1 MKYKIFCDIIIKIK
15 KRIKFLYIMEFY
27 FYLAVALFLGL
38 VFAKVVNFFKL
49 PNVTGYLLAGLVA
62 GPNFLNLLTRD
73 ITSQVVMIATVA
85 LGFIAF
91 SIGNEF
97 KISHIKKIGKRV
109 IFITICESFGAII
122 FVNLGLM
129 LAGFDKSAS
138 LTLSAMAASTAP
150 AATLLVVK
158 QYRAKG
164 PVTDNLLP
172 VVAMDDAV
180 GLITY
185 AICVAFA
192 KVLIDSNTEL
202 TIGII
207 VNPLIKIFT
216 SLLVGTVIGYVVS
229 ILHHEFNDKVGRLIM
244 SISAVMIGLYLSEK
258 FLLSQLLVCMAIG
271 ASFVNFRSDGAET
284 IGIVEEFTPPI
295 FLLFFVISGAE
306 LNITLLSKVGIYGII
321 YIVFR
326 VIGKYFGT
334 YFGSSIVRADKNVK
348 KYLGLALVPQAGVA
362 IGLSQMA
369 LKELP
374 QYGKELQAI
383 ILSATLVYELIGPV
397 MTKIALKRA
406 KEISKE

>member
-1 MKYKIFCDIIIKIK
+1 MD
-15 KRIKFLYIMEFY
+15 FY

-62 GPNFLNLLTRD
+62 GPNFFNLLRSE
-73 ITSQVVMIATVA
+73 ITSQVAILTTIA

-122 FVNLGLM
+122 FVSLGLM
-129 LAGFDKSAS
+129 FAGFDKAAS

-158 QYRAKG
+158 QYKAKG

-185 AICVAFA
+185 SICVAFA
-192 KVLIDSNTEL
+192 KILIDTNAVL

-207 VNPLIKIFT
+207 VNPLIKIFI
-216 SLLVGTVIGYVVS
+216 SLLVGIVIGYLVS
-229 ILHHEFNDKVGRLIM
+229 ILHYKFNDKTSRLVL
-244 SISAVMIGLYLSEK
+244 SISAILLGLYLSEK
-258 FLLSQLLVCMAIG
+258 FSLSQLLMCMAIG
-271 ASFVNFRSDGAET
+271 ASFVNFRNDGIET
-284 IGIVEEFTPPI
+284 IKIVEEFTPPI

-306 LNITLLSKVGIYGII
+306 LNISLLPKVGMYGII
-321 YIVFR
+321 YIVLR
-326 VIGKYFGT
+326 VIGKYVGT
-334 YFGSSIVRADKNVK
+334 YFGSSIVKADKNVK

-362 IGLSQMA
+362 IGLSQMV

-374 QYGKELQAI
+374 QFGKELQAI
-383 ILSATLVYELIGPV
+383 ILSATLVYELTGPII
-397 MTKIALKRA
+397 TKIALKKA
-406 KEISKE
+406 KEISNEK

>member
-1 MKYKIFCDIIIKIK
+1 MD
-15 KRIKFLYIMEFY
+15 FY

-38 VFAKVVNFFKL
+38 LFAKVVNFFKL

-62 GPNFLNLLTRD
+62 GPNFFNLLRSE
-73 ITSQVVMIATVA
+73 ITSQAAILTTIA

-122 FVNLGLM
+122 FVSLGLM
-129 LAGFDKSAS
+129 LAGFDKAAS

-158 QYRAKG
+158 QYKAKG

-185 AICVAFA
+185 SICVAFA
-192 KVLIDSNTEL
+192 KILIDTNAVL

-207 VNPLIKIFT
+207 INPLIKIFT
-216 SLLVGTVIGYVVS
+216 SLLVGIVIGYVVS
-229 ILHHEFNDKVGRLIM
+229 ILHYKFNDKTSRLVL
-244 SISAVMIGLYLSEK
+244 SISAVLLGLYLSEK
-258 FLLSQLLVCMAIG
+258 FSLSQLLMCMAIG
-271 ASFVNFRSDGAET
+271 ASFVNFRNDGIET
-284 IGIVEEFTPPI
+284 IKIVEEFTPPI

-306 LNITLLSKVGIYGII
+306 LNISLLPKVGMYGII
-321 YIVFR
+321 YIVLR
-326 VIGKYFGT
+326 VMGKYVGT
-334 YFGSSIVRADKNVK
+334 YFGSSIVKADKNVK

-374 QYGKELQAI
+374 QFGKELQAI
-383 ILSATLVYELIGPV
+383 ILSATLVYELTGPII
-397 MTKIALKRA
+397 TKIALKKA
-406 KEISKE
+406 KEIPDEK

>member
-1 MKYKIFCDIIIKIK
+1 MD
-15 KRIKFLYIMEFY
+15 FY

-62 GPNFLNLLTRD
+62 GPNFFNLLRSE
-73 ITSQVVMIATVA
+73 ITSQAAILTTIA

-122 FVNLGLM
+122 FVSLGLM
-129 LAGFDKSAS
+129 FAGFDKAAS

-158 QYRAKG
+158 QYKAKG

-185 AICVAFA
+185 SICVAFA
-192 KVLIDSNTEL
+192 KILIDTNAVL

-207 VNPLIKIFT
+207 VNPLIKIFI
-216 SLLVGTVIGYVVS
+216 SLLVGIVIGYLVS
-229 ILHHEFNDKVGRLIM
+229 ILHYKFNDKTSRLVL
-244 SISAVMIGLYLSEK
+244 SISAILLGLYLSEK
-258 FLLSQLLVCMAIG
+258 FSLSQLLMCMAIG
-271 ASFVNFRSDGAET
+271 ASFVNFRNDGIET
-284 IGIVEEFTPPI
+284 IKIVEEFTPPI

-306 LNITLLSKVGIYGII
+306 LNISLLPKVGMYGII
-321 YIVFR
+321 YIVLR
-326 VIGKYFGT
+326 VMGKYVGT
-334 YFGSSIVRADKNVK
+334 YFGSSIVKADKNVK

-374 QYGKELQAI
+374 QFGKELQAI
-383 ILSATLVYELIGPV
+383 ILSATLVYELTGPII
-397 MTKIALKRA
+397 TKIALKKA
-406 KEISKE
+406 KEISNEK

>member
-1 MKYKIFCDIIIKIK
+1 MD
-15 KRIKFLYIMEFY
+15 FY

-38 VFAKVVNFFKL
+38 LFAKVVNFFKL

-62 GPNFLNLLTRD
+62 GPNFFNLLKSE
-73 ITSQVVMIATVA
+73 ITSQVAILATVA

-122 FVNLGLM
+122 FVSLGLM
-129 LAGFDKSAS
+129 LAGFDKAAS

-158 QYRAKG
+158 QYKAKG

-185 AICVAFA
+185 SICVAFA
-192 KVLIDSNTEL
+192 KVLIDSNAEL

-207 VNPLIKIFT
+207 INPLIKIFT
-216 SLLVGTVIGYVVS
+216 SLLVGIVIGYVIS
-229 ILHHEFNDKVGRLIM
+229 ILHHGFNDKTSKLVL
-244 SISAVMIGLYLSEK
+244 SISAIMIGLYLSEK
-258 FLLSQLLVCMAIG
+258 FSLSQLLVCMAIG
-271 ASFVNFRSDGAET
+271 ASFVNFRNDGIET
-284 IGIVEEFTPPI
+284 IKIVEEFTPPI

-306 LNITLLSKVGIYGII
+306 LNISLLPKVGMYGII
-321 YIVFR
+321 YIVLR
-326 VIGKYFGT
+326 VIGKYVGT
-334 YFGSSIVRADKNVK
+334 YCGSSIVKADKNVK

-374 QYGKELQAI
+374 QFGKELQAI
-383 ILSATLVYELIGPV
+383 ILSATLVYELTGPII
-397 MTKIALKRA
+397 TKIALKKA
-406 KEISKE
+406 KEISNEK